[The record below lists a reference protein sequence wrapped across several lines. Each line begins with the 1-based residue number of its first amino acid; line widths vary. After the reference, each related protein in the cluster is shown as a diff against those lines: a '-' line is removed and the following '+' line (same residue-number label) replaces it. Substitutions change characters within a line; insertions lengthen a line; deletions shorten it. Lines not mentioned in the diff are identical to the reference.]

1 MGPATETRQAFG
13 NVTCM
18 LFKFRALCL
27 GGIER
32 GHEGMKEEISHYL
45 IATCGALIY
54 YAPRM
59 VVSSVPIM
67 PS

>member
-1 MGPATETRQAFG
+1 MGHATDTRQAFG

-32 GHEGMKEEISHYL
+32 GHEGIRRK
-45 IATCGALIY
+45 
-54 YAPRM
+54 
-59 VVSSVPIM
+59 
-67 PS
+67 